1 MDERDV
7 VELRL
12 RLPAGELGTL
22 ARLMEVISCL
32 MSAVSL
38 ISLFQEMDWR

>member
-22 ARLMEVISCL
+22 ARLMEQARV
-32 MSAVSL
+32 
-38 ISLFQEMDWR
+38 